1 MSSLMSGSL
10 NLFYVRCHLTV
21 QTSQINLRIFS
32 NVVYFTGRAIAGED
46 SLNSLT
52 SRAATYAK
60 RVKWVNAN
68 KEAIRATIR
77 SKVLSLA

>member
-1 MSSLMSGSL
+1 MNPESPPPC
-10 NLFYVRCHLTV
+10 R
-21 QTSQINLRIFS
+21 RIFS

-46 SLNSLT
+46 SLDSLT

-68 KEAIRATIR
+68 REAIRSTIR
-77 SKVLSLA
+77 NKVSALAAA